1 MWKEFRVAVSFLT
14 TLPLKY
20 KGEWDEKT
28 FSRASIFYPLVG
40 VIIGLITVAVMY
52 LISLTDYVH
61 IAAFTGLLISIVLS
75 GGLHL
80 DGFMD
85 MCDGL
90 LASRGPERALE
101 IMKDSRVGSFS
112 VIGVIL
118 LLLAKFLLYDALMV
132 NAAFIFAVLAALT
145 FSRFILIC
153 CLLLFPCARQEGL
166 GVTVK
171 KYVSKA
177 ALVFG
182 GIVMLVIIALSRQ
195 WALLIAFILALAL
208 MLALTQSINRF
219 LNGIT
224 GDIMGA
230 MAEIGE
236 AVFLFIYLIYAWFLG
251 FIL

>member
-14 TLPLKY
+14 TLPLQY

-28 FSRASIFYPLVG
+28 FSRASIFYPIVG
-40 VIIGLITVAVMY
+40 VIVGLITGAVMY
-52 LISLTDYVH
+52 VLAITEYFH
-61 IAAFTGLLISIVLS
+61 IAAFGGLVISIVLS

-112 VIGVIL
+112 VIGVFL
-118 LLLAKFLLYDALMV
+118 LLMAKFLLYDTLITSGGY
-132 NAAFIFAVLAALT
+132 IFVIVAGLT

-153 CLLLFPCARQEGL
+153 CLLLYPCARETGL
-166 GVTVK
+166 GVTTK
-171 KYVSKA
+171 KYVSKK
-177 ALVFG
+177 ALALGVV
-182 GIVMLVIIALSRQ
+182 VMAIIALLSRDV
-195 WALLIAFILALAL
+195 ALIVAFVLALAL
-208 MLALTQSINRF
+208 ILAIAQAISKF
-219 LNGIT
+219 LGGIT

-230 MAEIGE
+230 MGEMGE
-236 AVFLFIYLIYAWFLG
+236 AAFLFVYLIFAWFFS

>member
-40 VIIGLITVAVMY
+40 LIVGLISGAV
-52 LISLTDYVH
+52 IYVLSITEYWH
-61 IAAFTGLLISIVLS
+61 IAAFAGLVTSIILS

-112 VIGVIL
+112 VIGMIIL
-118 LLLAKFLLYDALMV
+118 LLSKFLLYDALV
-132 NAAFIFAVLAALT
+132 VSGNYFFAIVAALT

-153 CLLLFPCARQEGL
+153 CLLLYPCARETGL

-171 KYVSKA
+171 KYVSKK
-177 ALVFG
+177 ALIFG
-182 GIVMLVIIALSRQ
+182 TVLMVLLMVISRDIAIVT
-195 WALLIAFILALAL
+195 AFVLALAL
-208 MLALTQSINRF
+208 ILAITQSISKF
-219 LNGIT
+219 LGGIT
-224 GDIMGA
+224 GDVMGA
-230 MAEIGE
+230 M
-236 AVFLFIYLIYAWFLG
+236 
-251 FIL
+251 

>member
-52 LISLTDYVH
+52 LISLTDYMH

-153 CLLLFPCARQEGL
+153 CPLRYRF
-166 GVTVK
+166 
-171 KYVSKA
+171 
-177 ALVFG
+177 
-182 GIVMLVIIALSRQ
+182 IALSSDHS
-195 WALLIAFILALAL
+195 AI
-208 MLALTQSINRF
+208 
-219 LNGIT
+219 
-224 GDIMGA
+224 
-230 MAEIGE
+230 
-236 AVFLFIYLIYAWFLG
+236 
-251 FIL
+251 

>member
-28 FSRASIFYPLVG
+28 FSRASIFYPIV
-40 VIIGLITVAVMY
+40 GLIVGIITAAVIYILAITEY
-52 LISLTDYVH
+52 LH
-61 IAAFTGLLISIVLS
+61 IAAFAGLVVSIVLS

-112 VIGVIL
+112 VIGVFL
-118 LLLAKFLLYDALMV
+118 LLMAKFLLYDTLVAWGSY
-132 NAAFIFAVLAALT
+132 IFAIVAGLT

-153 CLLLFPCARQEGL
+153 CLLLYPCARETGL
-166 GVTVK
+166 GVTTK
-171 KYVSKA
+171 KYVSKK
-177 ALVFG
+177 ALALG
-182 GIVMLVIIALSRQ
+182 ASVMIIIGLLSRDVGLMAAFVL
-195 WALLIAFILALAL
+195 ALIFILAIA
-208 MLALTQSINRF
+208 QSISKF
-219 LNGIT
+219 LGGIT

-230 MAEIGE
+230 MGEMGE
-236 AVFLFIYLIYAWFLG
+236 AIFLFIYLIFARFFD
-251 FIL
+251 FIM

>member
-40 VIIGLITVAVMY
+40 LIIGLITVAVTY
-52 LISLTDYVH
+52 VVALTDYYY
-61 IAAFTGLLISIVLS
+61 IAAFAGLFTSIALS

-85 MCDGL
+85 MCDGI
-90 LASRGPERALE
+90 LASRGPERALD
-101 IMKDSRVGSFS
+101 IMKDSRVGSFA
-112 VIGVIL
+112 VIGIVL
-118 LLLAKFLLYDALMV
+118 LLLGKFLLYDALV
-132 NAAFIFAVLAALT
+132 AENAYLFSILSALV
-145 FSRFILIC
+145 FSRFILVC
-153 CLLLFPCARQEGL
+153 CLLLFPCAREEGM

-171 KYVSKA
+171 KYVSKS

-182 GIVMLVIIALSRQ
+182 IVIMIFIILLCRDLFLLLSFILS
-195 WALLIAFILALAL
+195 LLIILG
-208 MLALTQSINRF
+208 LTWRVSKY

-230 MAEIGE
+230 MAEISE
-236 AVFLFIYLIYAWFLG
+236 AVFLFIYLILASSIAL
-251 FIL
+251 L